1 MAIKQLWTELYRPS
15 TVDGYVFR
23 DSAQKVQIEKW
34 IEEKSI
40 PHLLFSGPAGTG
52 KTSLAKILIN
62 GCDVNEFDV
71 KEINASR
78 DNGVDYI
85 RDTIEG
91 FVQTMPFGEFKVV
104 LLDEA
109 DYLSPNA
116 QAVLRGLME
125 KYAQSA
131 RFILT
136 CNFPNKIIGA
146 LHSRCQGF
154 HINKID
160 PTEFTARVAEVCI
173 AEEVEFDLDT
183 LDSYVKSTYPDLRKC
198 LNLVQM
204 NSTTGKLDQAN
215 VNDTGGGSDE
225 WKLAAVGLMKQQK
238 YTKAREVICASIRP
252 EEIEG
257 VYRWMYETLEL
268 WGDTEEKQDAAILVI
283 RTGLVNHTLV
293 ADPEINLAACLIEL
307 TQLD

>member
-1 MAIKQLWTELYRPS
+1 MQELWTEKYRPD
-15 TVDGYVFR
+15 TLTGYVFR
-23 DSAQKVQIEKW
+23 DEEQKKQIQQW
-34 IEEKSI
+34 IDTKTI

-52 KTSLAKILIN
+52 KTTLAKILIN
-62 GCDVNEFDV
+62 QCEVDPYDV

-85 RDTIEG
+85 RETIEG
-91 FVQTMPFGEFKVV
+91 FVQTMPFGDFKVV

-125 KYAQSA
+125 KYAQTA

-136 CNFPNKIIGA
+136 CNFPNKVIGA

-160 PTEFTARVAEVCI
+160 MTEFTARVAEILITEQV
-173 AEEVEFDLDT
+173 VFDLDT
-183 LDSYVKSTYPDLRKC
+183 LDNYVKATYPDLRKC

-204 NSTTGKLDQAN
+204 NSSDGTLVQPN
-215 VNDTGGGSDE
+215 INDATGSDD
-225 WKLAAVGLMKQQK
+225 WKVAAIDLMKQRMSSYYNSKFLKPQLLPTK
-238 YTKAREVICASIRP
+238 YI
-252 EEIEG
+252 
-257 VYRWMYETLEL
+257 
-268 WGDTEEKQDAAILVI
+268 
-283 RTGLVNHTLV
+283 
-293 ADPEINLAACLIEL
+293 
-307 TQLD
+307 

>member
-1 MAIKQLWTELYRPS
+1 MKELWVEKYRPK
-15 TVDGYVFR
+15 TLEGYAFQSE
-23 DSAQKVQIEKW
+23 DQKKQVETWVKD
-34 IEEKSI
+34 KYI

-52 KTSLAKILIN
+52 KTTLAKILIN
-62 GCDVNEFDV
+62 LVEVDEYDI

-78 DNGVDYI
+78 DNSVEYI
-85 RDTIEG
+85 RNTIEG

-109 DYLSPNA
+109 DYLSLNA

-125 KYAQSA
+125 KYASTA

-136 CNFPNKIIGA
+136 CNFPSKIIGP

-160 PTEFTARVAEVCI
+160 TVEFTSRVAEVLVT
-173 AEEVEFDLDT
+173 EEIDFDLDV
-183 LDSYVKSTYPDLRKC
+183 LDSYVKATYPDLRKC

-204 NSTTGKLDQAN
+204 NSAEGKLVKPSGNEN
-215 VNDTGGGSDE
+215 VGGDDE
-225 WKLAAVGLMKQQK
+225 WKVTVVDLIKDRQ
-238 YTKAREVICASIRP
+238 YTKARELICASVRP

-257 VYRWMYETLEL
+257 VFKWMYDNLDL
-268 WGDTEEKQDAAILVI
+268 WGDDDQAHDRAILKI
-283 RTGLVNHTLV
+283 RTGLVNHALV
-293 ADPEINLAACLIEL
+293 ADPEINLSACLIEL
-307 TQLD
+307 VNISKD